1 MSISSNPFA
10 HPYARRA
17 LYGGLLVIAF
27 VWLFGFLIIEGWIPV
42 PDGYEMTFTVDG
54 LWLASVILLMVISAL
69 TIVIPLWFA
78 AKQKRVD
85 EERTFRAK
93 KNQVR

>member
-1 MSISSNPFA
+1 MTISSNPFA
-10 HPYARRA
+10 HPYVRRA
-17 LYGGLLVIAF
+17 QYVGLLVIAL

-42 PDGYEMTFTVDG
+42 PNGYEGTVTWDG

-85 EERTFRAK
+85 EERPF
-93 KNQVR
+93 

>member
-1 MSISSNPFA
+1 MAIGRSPFA
-10 HPYARRA
+10 HPCVRRA
-17 LYGGLLVIAF
+17 QYVGLLVIAL

-42 PDGYEMTFTVDG
+42 PNGYEGTVTWDG

-85 EERTFRAK
+85 EERPFRAK